1 MSRKTVDE
9 VVQSGRCWEQL
20 VSAQVIEE
28 FSHREVVAEGL
39 LQPPNIERDFSWLFI
54 DQNEH
59 EQASTPF
66 CGQQSEATCDKRK
79 RLFATLERLKDPNKF
94 SYMKPETEQR
104 LAADLRLL
112 RVLNANN
119 WWHRIGDAWVTGLL
133 PVHSLIRIK
142 SSNEH
147 VFVLKSNES
156 AALCWPAERLS
167 AISRIWRKRLDI
179 KELSWH
185 VIFNLDDVEVLPT
198 EYRSPLALAHEDG
211 HARIMYIVGVECCLG
226 SRPWI
231 SIVLLFFISR
241 TCMLLHVVVFMGSNH
256 FDFVC
261 FL

>member
-79 RLFATLERLKDPNKF
+79 RLFETLERLKDPNKF

-104 LAADLRLL
+104 LAADLR
-112 RVLNANN
+112 
-119 WWHRIGDAWVTGLL
+119 
-133 PVHSLIRIK
+133 
-142 SSNEH
+142 
-147 VFVLKSNES
+147 
-156 AALCWPAERLS
+156 
-167 AISRIWRKRLDI
+167 
-179 KELSWH
+179 
-185 VIFNLDDVEVLPT
+185 
-198 EYRSPLALAHEDG
+198 
-211 HARIMYIVGVECCLG
+211 
-226 SRPWI
+226 
-231 SIVLLFFISR
+231 
-241 TCMLLHVVVFMGSNH
+241 
-256 FDFVC
+256 
-261 FL
+261 